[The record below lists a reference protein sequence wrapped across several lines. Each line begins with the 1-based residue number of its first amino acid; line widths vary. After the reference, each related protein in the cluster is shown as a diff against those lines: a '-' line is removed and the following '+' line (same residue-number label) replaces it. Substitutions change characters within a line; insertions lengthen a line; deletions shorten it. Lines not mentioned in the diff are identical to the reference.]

1 VLCVAARQSLKVMMC
16 GCHSQA
22 SCRVFKSTGT
32 AASEGCVGGLEEVL
46 RWRRQACLQ
55 LIFLGFRSL
64 HTCELGQQGKQATG
78 HRASSAHEASCQ
90 NHTGP
95 ASSTSWSFVRYSFL
109 RAPPMRPVL
118 YAHPAPT
125 AAAATT
131 TPNYDQ
137 TDRSADPELGIAGVS
152 FFSVI
157 CLHKHEICRS
167 ACFANARVHI
177 MHDHASLASGMRL
190 RAVCGAVTEHARKVF
205 S

>member
-125 AAAATT
+125 AT
-131 TPNYDQ
+131 TPIMTRPTVPPTPNLVSPVSVSSVLSVCTNTRYADQ
-137 TDRSADPELGIAGVS
+137 RALPMHAYISCMTTL
-152 FFSVI
+152 
-157 CLHKHEICRS
+157 LWHQ
-167 ACFANARVHI
+167 AC
-177 MHDHASLASGMRL
+177 G
-190 RAVCGAVTEHARKVF
+190 
-205 S
+205 